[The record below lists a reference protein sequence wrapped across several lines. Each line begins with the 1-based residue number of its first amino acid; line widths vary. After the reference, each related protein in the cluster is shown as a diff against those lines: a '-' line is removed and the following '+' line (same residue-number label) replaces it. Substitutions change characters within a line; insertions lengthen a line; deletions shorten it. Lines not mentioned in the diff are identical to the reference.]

1 MGKKLGIIAA
11 VCCALALCF
20 ALDGCGADKSNYTGE
35 WNLAYGSDEN
45 LDADSIA
52 LMDSLGLKV
61 KLTLNDD
68 GSGTLDLFGETMQ
81 AKWEA
86 SSNAEGKIALEGSEA
101 KMTLANGELTITD
114 STGATMTFKRPS

>member
-1 MGKKLGIIAA
+1 MSRKLGIIA
-11 VCCALALCF
+11 VLACMLVMCF
-20 ALDGCGADKSNYTGE
+20 ALVGCGPDKSSYTGE

-52 LMDSLGLKV
+52 LMDSLGLSV

-68 GSGTLDLFGETMQ
+68 GTGSLDLFGERME

-86 SSNAEGKIALEGSEA
+86 SSSTEGKISLDGSEA
-101 KMTLANGELTITD
+101 KMTLEDGELTILD
-114 STGATMTFKRPS
+114 SSGASMTFKRPS

>member
-20 ALDGCGADKSNYTGE
+20 ALVGCGADKSNYTGE

-52 LMDSLGLKV
+52 LMDSLGLTV

-86 SSNAEGKIALEGSEA
+86 SSNTEGKIALEGSEA

>member
-20 ALDGCGADKSNYTGE
+20 ALVGCGADKSNYTGE

-52 LMDSLGLKV
+52 LMDSLGLTV

-86 SSNAEGKIALEGSEA
+86 SSNTEGKIALEGSEA

-114 STGATMTFKRPS
+114 GTGATMTFKRPS